1 MGEED
6 EDGGEE
12 RGRGGG
18 RRTKVFFSFLFL
30 GCRAKEIKVGEKIS
44 GFGGCGEK
52 RGGRRGIR
60 FQVFFFFL
68 KFRRFRFFRKKN

>member
-6 EDGGEE
+6 EDGGED

-18 RRTKVFFSFLFL
+18 KTNRSFFSFLFL
-30 GCRAKEIKVGEKIS
+30 GCRVKEIKVGEKIS

-52 RGGRRGIR
+52 GGGRRGG
-60 FQVFFFFL
+60 
-68 KFRRFRFFRKKN
+68 